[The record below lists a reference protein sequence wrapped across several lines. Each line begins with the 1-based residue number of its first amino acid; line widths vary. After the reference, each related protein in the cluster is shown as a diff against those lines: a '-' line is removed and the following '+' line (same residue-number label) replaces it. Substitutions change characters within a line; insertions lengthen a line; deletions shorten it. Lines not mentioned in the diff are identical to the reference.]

1 MITGKDA
8 WDFAKRYQL
17 RLPFGFAAYYRM
29 TRYSEWMPS
38 HYRWCL
44 ERDYSCD
51 EQGKKTG
58 KRTPEACLM
67 VRSPYFKHE
76 MPCFLREMNEFEFHE
91 LGFKF
96 INEAIDI

>member
-8 WDFAKRYQL
+8 WDFAKRCQL

-38 HYRWCL
+38 DYKWCM
-44 ERDYSCD
+44 ERDYYY
-51 EQGKKTG
+51 EQGKDTG
-58 KRTPEACLM
+58 KHTLEACLH
-67 VRSPYFKHE
+67 VRSPHFKYG
-76 MPCFLREMNEFEFHE
+76 MSCSLREMNEFEFHE